1 MPTNIKTLIIEDE
14 QAAVNRLSK
23 ELKKLESATF
33 EVLAVID
40 SVKEAVSW
48 IQVHDEVE
56 LIFMDIQ
63 IRDGLSL
70 EIFRQVSVKSPVI
83 FTTAYDEYALQAFKV
98 NSIDY
103 LLKPI
108 NTVELKAAVTRYLEL
123 RQGPADNYMQQLTNL
138 VESYRPSNY
147 RSSFLVSY
155 RHKMIMI
162 DVNEVAYLYVKERGV
177 FMKKKDG
184 QEYMV
189 DFYLDDLE
197 KQLDPARFYR
207 ANRQFL
213 VARAAIREIET
224 YFNGRL
230 ILTAVPESTTP
241 IIISKGKAAEFKRWA
256 DY

>member
-1 MPTNIKTLIIEDE
+1 MPDHIKTLIIEDE
-14 QAAVNRLSK
+14 PAAVNRLQK
-23 ELKKLESATF
+23 ELNKLEQTDF
-33 EVLAVID
+33 DILAVID
-40 SVKEAVSW
+40 SVRDAVAW
-48 IQVHDEVE
+48 IQEHNEVE

-63 IRDGLSL
+63 IKDGLSL
-70 EIFRQVSVKSPVI
+70 EIFRQVTVKAPVI

-108 NTVELKAAVTRYLEL
+108 NTAELRAAVSGYLEM
-123 RQGPADNYMQQLTNL
+123 RQSPAEDYMKQLSSL
-138 VESYRPSNY
+138 VESYRPASY

-155 RHKMIMI
+155 RQKMIMI
-162 DVNEVAYLYVKERGV
+162 DVNDVAYLYVKERGV
-177 FMKKKDG
+177 FLKKKDG

-189 DFYLDDLE
+189 DLYLDDLE
-197 KQLDPARFYR
+197 KQLDPAMFYR

-213 VARAAIREIET
+213 VARSAIREIET

-230 ILTAVPESTTP
+230 ILIVVPETSAQ
-241 IIISKGKAAEFKRWA
+241 IIISKVKASDFKRWA